1 MNTTNKTKFGD
12 LNQRGIIFSTD
23 ATINF
28 VIILFTLLIFTLTL
42 SNTINSTKKELTQLE
57 LDQKAIF
64 ITDSLIKNQNTN
76 QPLLGGCIYDEEK
89 KRVLTNNID
98 YLKIKEASG
107 LKINNFFVESITLEF
122 LKTNQTEKIIYSTK
136 QTNQCTSVKRFVVTN
151 NQKTIIEVRVCKE
164 N

>member
-1 MNTTNKTKFGD
+1 M
-12 LNQRGIIFSTD
+12 
-23 ATINF
+23 
-28 VIILFTLLIFTLTL
+28 
-42 SNTINSTKKELTQLE
+42 
-57 LDQKAIF
+57 
-64 ITDSLIKNQNTN
+64 
-76 QPLLGGCIYDEEK
+76 
-89 KRVLTNNID
+89 LTNNID